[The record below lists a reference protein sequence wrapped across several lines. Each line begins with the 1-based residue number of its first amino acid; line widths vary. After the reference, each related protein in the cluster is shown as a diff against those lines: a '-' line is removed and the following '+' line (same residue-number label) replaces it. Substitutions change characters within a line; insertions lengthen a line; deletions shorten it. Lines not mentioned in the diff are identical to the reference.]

1 MRIAAALAAGGFGFL
16 LSTASFAKEI
26 PPGALHVCGADHCRA
41 VSRPADAR
49 AFSALLWGQ
58 GRIRRAPTPP
68 VGAPV
73 FQLRY
78 WTGPAGA
85 IITTT
90 SIRVRPQLRPFSARG
105 KWYRLPQRL
114 RGLTDGLE
122 PRRLT
127 GFVPR
132 SC

>member
-1 MRIAAALAAGGFGFL
+1 MRIAAVLAAGGFGFL

-49 AFSALLWGQ
+49 AFSALFWGQ

-78 WTGPAGA
+78 RTGPAGA

-90 SIRVRPQLRPFSARG
+90 SIRVAGLNCGRFQRG
-105 KWYRLPQRL
+105 KWYRLPPRL

-127 GFVPR
+127 AFVPR